1 MNFLITAAG
10 HGSRF
15 CKAGVKPPKPLIR
28 VKGRELLLWSLS
40 SFSIGAGD
48 NLYIAV
54 LRSHQV
60 RKRLDK
66 LIRFLYPD
74 TGVHWL
80 ELDEVLDGQLLT
92 TCTAISEF
100 NLTGPLVIHNCDTY
114 HDATKCDFN
123 TLLNSD
129 HCFGVIPCFKGDGE
143 HWSFVRTNDD
153 SEETAVEV
161 AEKKRISDHC
171 SVGTYAFSDAAQV
184 LELFDDYQQLERSST
199 GELYIAPFYQYA
211 IEQGHTVKR
220 CDALTTRLFGTPDEL
235 LHTFGLSRHQLLAE
249 NAWDAHQRGTLVV
262 DIDGTLCGG
271 PQDGD
276 YSRVEP
282 IEEVCAALRTAN
294 EEGNY
299 IVLFTARNMRTFKG
313 SLGLINKYTAPVLL
327 EWLRV
332 HNIPYDE
339 IYYGKPWGPDV
350 QYIDD
355 KSLSIQDFTMARQ
368 QAFE

>member
-1 MNFLITAAG
+1 MNYLITAAG

-15 CKAGVKPPKPLIR
+15 CKAGIKPPKPLIR

-48 NLYIAV
+48 NLYIAT
-54 LRSHQV
+54 LRSHRV

-74 TGVHWL
+74 TGIHWL

-92 TCTAISEF
+92 TATVISEF
-100 NLTGPLVIHNCDTY
+100 NLAGPIVIHNCDTY
-114 HDATKCDFN
+114 HDATKYDFAGV
-123 TLLNSD
+123 LGRGD
-129 HCFGVIPCFKGDGE
+129 CFGVIPCFSGIGD
-143 HWSFVRTNDD
+143 HWSFVKTGD
-153 SEETAVEV
+153 SDGELAVQV
-161 AEKKRISDHC
+161 SEKTRISDHC
-171 SVGTYAFSDAAQV
+171 SVGTYAFADAAQV
-184 LELFDDYQQLERSST
+184 RAMVSDYQGHQRSSG

-211 IEQGHTVKR
+211 IEQGHCVR
-220 CDALTTRLFGTPDEL
+220 RSDALTTRLFGTPDEL
-235 LHTFGLSRHQLLAE
+235 LQTFGVSRAQLLAE

-271 PQDGD
+271 PQEGD
-276 YSRVEP
+276 YARVEP
-282 IEEVCAALRTAN
+282 IEEVCAALRRAN
-294 EEGNY
+294 EDGFY

-327 EWLRV
+327 EWLRL

-339 IYYGKPWGPDV
+339 IYYGKPWGPEV

-355 KSLSIQDFTMARQ
+355 KSLSIQDFTMAC
-368 QAFE
+368 QASTD